1 LLKVINEYILISG
14 VNDQPKHARSLVQL
28 IGRGNPDLVHIN
40 LIPYNSVVGV
50 TFKRSSLKSVHAFA
64 RILTDHGIQN
74 TFRVIMGD
82 DIKAACGQLATT

>member
-1 LLKVINEYILISG
+1 MINEYILISG

-40 LIPYNSVVGV
+40 LIPYNPVVG
-50 TFKRSSLKSVHAFA
+50 TAFKRSSSKSVHTFA
-64 RILTDHGIQN
+64 KILSNHGIQN